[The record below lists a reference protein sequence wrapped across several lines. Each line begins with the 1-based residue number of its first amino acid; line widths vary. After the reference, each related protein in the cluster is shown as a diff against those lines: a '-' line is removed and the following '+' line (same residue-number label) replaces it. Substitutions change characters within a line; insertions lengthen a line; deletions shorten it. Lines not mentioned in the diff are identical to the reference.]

1 MPSKIK
7 NKITIEVIM
16 QDLKKKV
23 IEKLSEQV
31 DTTLDDNSRKSV
43 QTLTNLLSVLLSEP
57 EYLVRDRYLKDNQLR
72 LHKVDKGK

>member
-1 MPSKIK
+1 
-7 NKITIEVIM
+7 M

-31 DTTLDDNSRKSV
+31 DKTLDDNSRKSV

-57 EYLVRDRYLKDNQLR
+57 DYLVRDRYLKDNQLR
-72 LHKVDKGK
+72 LHKKDK

>member
-43 QTLTNLLSVLLSEP
+43 QTLTHLLSVLLSEP

>member
-72 LHKVDKGK
+72 LHKDG

>member
-1 MPSKIK
+1 
-7 NKITIEVIM
+7 M

-31 DTTLDDNSRKSV
+31 DKTLDDNSRKSV
-43 QTLTNLLSVLLSEP
+43 QTLTHLLSVLLSEP

-72 LHKVDKGK
+72 LHKDG

>member
-1 MPSKIK
+1 
-7 NKITIEVIM
+7 M